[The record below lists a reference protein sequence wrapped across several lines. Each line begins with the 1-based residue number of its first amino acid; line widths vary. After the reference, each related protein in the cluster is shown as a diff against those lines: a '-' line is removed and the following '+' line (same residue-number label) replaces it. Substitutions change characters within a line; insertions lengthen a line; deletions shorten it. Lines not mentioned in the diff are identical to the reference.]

1 MRALPSLRRL
11 LPVCALL
18 AATAVA
24 GCGTSTSGT
33 GGAGAD
39 VVASTTQLG
48 DLARAIGAGRADVH
62 QILRPNTDPHEYEP
76 RPDDVKAVANAQV
89 VLRSGDGLDAWV
101 DDVVRQSGSDGA
113 VVDVGARVPD
123 RLPGDADGAE
133 ASAVDPH
140 WWHDPANV
148 VAAARVIQA
157 ALTRADPAGRATYAA
172 NTRAYLARLRVLDAG
187 IRACVARIP
196 PAQRKLVTD
205 HDAFGYFAR
214 RYGLDV
220 VGAVIPS
227 QSTSAQP
234 SARELRDLVRTIE
247 SEHVRAV
254 FPERSVNPKLAEAIA
269 AQTGARADLRLYGD
283 TLGPAGSSGASYLT
297 MERANADAIVDGLS
311 GGRVRCPISALGRS

>member
-1 MRALPSLRRL
+1 M
-11 LPVCALL
+11 
-18 AATAVA
+18 
-24 GCGTSTSGT
+24 
-33 GGAGAD
+33 
-39 VVASTTQLG
+39 
-48 DLARAIGAGRADVH
+48 
-62 QILRPNTDPHEYEP
+62 
-76 RPDDVKAVANAQV
+76 
-89 VLRSGDGLDAWV
+89 DA
-101 DDVVRQSGSDGA
+101 
-113 VVDVGARVPD
+113 
-123 RLPGDADGAE
+123 
-133 ASAVDPH
+133 
-140 WWHDPANV
+140 
-148 VAAARVIQA
+148 
-157 ALTRADPAGRATYAA
+157 
-172 NTRAYLARLRVLDAG
+172 
-187 IRACVARIP
+187 IP

-283 TLGPAGSSGASYLT
+283 TLGPAGSSGATYLS

-311 GGRVRCPISALGRS
+311 GGRVRCPIPALGRS